1 MKKPGLIV
9 AAYPGM
15 GQEIYASI
23 YDDFYI
29 LSSYDYNKESES
41 WAKDYVKDALKCVEH
56 DKCKVCFIDPHKAVI
71 KHLGELK
78 KPFIIFYPGTPKDI
92 TLRTLATSYFRTP
105 TVSTGKALADV
116 VLNHDE
122 RISELRLYPNS
133 IQFSNGFINE
143 ELIKQ
148 LIDMDDDDRRKVM
161 NALGVMKTTPK
172 SELKS

>member
-15 GQEIYASI
+15 GQEIYTSI
-23 YDDFYI
+23 YDDFDMI
-29 LSSYDYNKESES
+29 SSYDYNKENED
-41 WAKDYVKDALKCVEH
+41 WAKEYVQDVINCVERG
-56 DKCKVCFIDPHKAVI
+56 KCKVCFIDPHKAVI

-78 KPFIIFYPGTPKDI
+78 KPFIIFYPGTPKDT
-92 TLRTLATSYFRTP
+92 TLRTLATLYFRTP

-122 RISELRLYPNS
+122 RIKELRLYPNS

-148 LIDMDDDDRRKVM
+148 LIDMDTEGRLKVM
-161 NALGVMKTTPK
+161 RALGVMKTTPK